1 MKGDRFGDYEH
12 LLRVLGLFAA
22 GLVVFL
28 VLKAFL
34 VPASFGLYGHYRA
47 DSLEENRARPVS
59 FAGHAV
65 CEDCHADV
73 VEARKKS
80 KHERVSCEACHGA
93 LARHAA
99 GDESAGKPA
108 RPTAALCLTCHASN
122 VAKPAGFPQVS
133 PKDHAEPGT
142 CLECHKPHSPK
153 L

>member
-1 MKGDRFGDYEH
+1 
-12 LLRVLGLFAA
+12 L
-22 GLVVFL
+22 
-28 VLKAFL
+28 LKAVL
-34 VPASFGLYGHYRA
+34 VPASLGLYGHYRA
-47 DSLEENRARPVS
+47 DALEENGARLAS
-59 FAGHAV
+59 FAGHAA
-65 CEDCHADV
+65 CEDCHAEV
-73 VEARKKS
+73 VETRKGS

-142 CLECHKPHSPK
+142 CLECHIPHSPK
-153 L
+153 V